1 MSYLI
6 EVSDICKRFNI
17 GSSQINVLSGIDL
30 CIKKGE
36 FIAIMGSS
44 GSGKSTLLH
53 ILGCL
58 DRPTSGRYLL
68 NDMDVIK
75 TSDREL
81 SHIRANRIGFVFQTF
96 NLLHQLNVYENV
108 ELPFLYSS
116 HNESIVEERVLNAV
130 EQVGLINRL
139 KHKPSELSGGEMQR
153 VAIARAICIKPALIL
168 SDEPTGNLDSKTGS
182 EILKI
187 FQGLHSG
194 GATII
199 MVTHDS
205 KVASYAQRTL
215 ILQDGKFIEK
225 GY

>member
-6 EVSDICKRFNI
+6 ETSKIHKEFHR
-17 GSSQINVLSGIDL
+17 GYSSVKVLNGIDL

-68 NDMDVIK
+68 NNMDVIK

-96 NLLHQLNVYENV
+96 NLLHRLNVYENV

-130 EQVGLINRL
+130 EQVGLTNRL

-187 FQGLHSG
+187 FQGLHSR

-199 MVTHDS
+199 IVTHDS